1 MYLQGDIEKKH
12 LDLWFR
18 LSRKHILYSWLR
30 GQEKNLYTKM
40 VMAEYDKL
48 SQLIVFAS

>member
-1 MYLQGDIEKKH
+1 MILIVKKASSVLLAQGT
-12 LDLWFR
+12 R
-18 LSRKHILYSWLR
+18 
-30 GQEKNLYTKM
+30 KNLYTKM